1 MALEINKKDKSIK
14 IYAEDEN
21 QLKLFEKI
29 LEEEFMNQYAKIS
42 KRIIEESNIEE
53 LTRFVSEVKDT
64 FFSKNKQITFVL
76 EESKTNEN

>member
-1 MALEINKKDKSIK
+1 MALEINKNDKSIK
-14 IYAEDEN
+14 IYAEDQN

-64 FFSKNKQITFVL
+64 FFPKTSKSPLF
-76 EESKTNEN
+76 